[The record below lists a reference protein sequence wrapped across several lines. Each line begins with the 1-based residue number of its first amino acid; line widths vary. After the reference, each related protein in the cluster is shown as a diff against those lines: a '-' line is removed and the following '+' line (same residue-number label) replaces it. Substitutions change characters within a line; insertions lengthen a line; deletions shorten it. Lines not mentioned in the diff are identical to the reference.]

1 MRSDNFVILGYK
13 IITSRICKHD
23 MSSGMLIDHKNGMF
37 EIIVFKITIYRGYQ
51 PESTKIIMGK

>member
-1 MRSDNFVILGYK
+1 
-13 IITSRICKHD
+13 

-37 EIIVFKITIYRGYQ
+37 EIIVSKITIYRGYQ